1 MAERPVDDFSLQ
13 KLSFFWRNKYSRIYC
28 SYVVV
33 VIQTIFPLAC
43 VGYDMV
49 IAKLTPLHG
58 WLSAI
63 SHPML
68 GYG

>member
-1 MAERPVDDFSLQ
+1 MAERPVDGFLY
-13 KLSFFWRNKYSRIYC
+13 KNCLSFDEINTAGFTVNTWSLLFKQFFHSHVFGYSQI
-28 SYVVV
+28 
-33 VIQTIFPLAC
+33 
-43 VGYDMV
+43 
-49 IAKLTPLHG
+49 TPLHG